1 MRRLAVAAS
10 LGILSA
16 RNVLLIYVCV
26 SGGAEARQ
34 LRLCEAEVG
43 WKGVSKSR
51 ISRGAPPMTPRR
63 TDTQGGRGRA
73 ASAAAE
79 ALAAPAEVPPPLPP
93 AAAAIDVESGLPS
106 PTLIPAIK
114 AAGGSLQLQ
123 AWPAHLEL
131 HAEPAFDEG
140 SCSLGERQS
149 AAEGR
154 WDRWVGVRKLAHAV
168 LHLSTRLGF

>member
-1 MRRLAVAAS
+1 
-10 LGILSA
+10 
-16 RNVLLIYVCV
+16 
-26 SGGAEARQ
+26 
-34 LRLCEAEVG
+34 
-43 WKGVSKSR
+43 
-51 ISRGAPPMTPRR
+51 MTPRLS
-63 TDTQGGRGRA
+63 DTHEGRGKT

-79 ALAAPAEVPPPLPP
+79 ALAAPAEVPPPSPPP

-114 AAGGSLQLQ
+114 AAGGSVQLQ